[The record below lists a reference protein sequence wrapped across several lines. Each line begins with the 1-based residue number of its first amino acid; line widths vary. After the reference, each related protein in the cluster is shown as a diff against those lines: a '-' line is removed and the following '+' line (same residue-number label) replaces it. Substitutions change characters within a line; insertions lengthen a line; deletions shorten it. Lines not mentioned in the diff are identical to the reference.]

1 MFGTDLRKAISMAT
15 NDSHIARFRI
25 LIVDW
30 RVLFDGEFEI
40 IIVPTCSRPRI
51 LANIRGS
58 DGMFLD
64 LEP

>member
-1 MFGTDLRKAISMAT
+1 MFGTDLRETISMAA
-15 NDSHIARFRI
+15 NDSYIARLWVLVI
-25 LIVDW
+25 DW
-30 RVLFDGEFEI
+30 RVLFDREFEI
-40 IIVPTCSRPRI
+40 IILSACSRPRI